1 MKINSIVVSE
11 FQTNCYVYWNEKTS
25 RGIIIDPGDE
35 ADKIFKFIS
44 ENNINIDYILLTHA
58 HIDHISAV
66 KNIKEITDAKTF
78 LHKDDLTLYKNL
90 KKQGE
95 LYGMILDDPPEID
108 KFIKDGD
115 NIKFEDLTINVIHT
129 PGHSPGSVC
138 FKNEDILFSGDTL
151 FNLGIGRT
159 DLWGGSLTEINKSI
173 TEKLFS
179 LDDEII
185 VYPGHGPKT
194 DIGYEKMNNPFVNS
208 C

>member
-129 PGHSPGSVC
+129 PGHSPGRVC
-138 FKNEDILFSGDTL
+138 FKNKDILFSGDTL